1 MGDHQAMARR
11 LNPIPPTP
19 LREDETMNFTLFTDA
34 QLEAAIARHEADFQK
49 SADEGYLSM
58 ATSAHASAEP
68 IRAELA
74 QRANAAEL
82 SQAT

>member
-1 MGDHQAMARR
+1 
-11 LNPIPPTP
+11 
-19 LREDETMNFTLFTDA
+19 MNFALFTNL
-34 QLEAAIARHEADFQK
+34 QLAAALVRHEADFHK
-49 SADEGYLSM
+49 AADEGYLSM

-82 SQAT
+82 SRGV